1 MRCLPETER
10 RTSDGQLTAASLTPG
25 LYAVLTCDLVTGS
38 ITALFL
44 SFPICETGIVYLHP
58 LLWVSS
64 LELRAMLE
72 HKAWFFNEDS
82 GAAG

>member
-1 MRCLPETER
+1 MGCLPGTNR
-10 RTSDGQLTAASLTPG
+10 RASEGQLMAASLTPG
-25 LYAVLTCDLVTGS
+25 LYVVLTCDLVTDS

-44 SFPICETGIVYLHP
+44 SFPICETGIVYLHT
-58 LLWVSS
+58 LLWVSY

-82 GAAG
+82 RAAG